1 MVKLD
6 YPHIITVA
14 KEILIT
20 SIICVTIVE
29 KYILI
34 LFVFVMIIIAIA
46 IKIFVVDLFVV
57 IVKNIYAATTDVVVN
72 ALDI

>member
-1 MVKLD
+1 
-6 YPHIITVA
+6 
-14 KEILIT
+14 
-20 SIICVTIVE
+20 
-29 KYILI
+29 
-34 LFVFVMIIIAIA
+34 MIIIAIA